1 MDSTR
6 AIPWQKNRSLESID
20 KLEQVLA
27 DWLAPKMEPF
37 RDYIELIANRV
48 VHGSKLI
55 EPNLESTLQELIPLA
70 PLHNLPALRGLA

>member
-1 MDSTR
+1 
-6 AIPWQKNRSLESID
+6 
-20 KLEQVLA
+20 VLA
-27 DWLAPKMEPF
+27 DWLAPKLEPF

>member
-1 MDSTR
+1 MDPTR
-6 AIPWQKNRSLESID
+6 AISWQKSRSLESFD
-20 KLEQVLA
+20 NPEQVLA
-27 DWLAPKMEPF
+27 DWLAPKLEPF